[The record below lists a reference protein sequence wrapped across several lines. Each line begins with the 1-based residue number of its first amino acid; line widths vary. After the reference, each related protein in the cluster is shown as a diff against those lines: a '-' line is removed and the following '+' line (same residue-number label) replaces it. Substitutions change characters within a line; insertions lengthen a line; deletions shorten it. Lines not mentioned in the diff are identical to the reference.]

1 MCESEE
7 EEMSE
12 SGKGMWYFSKE
23 LVNNNISQ
31 AASEQ
36 KLVKLQMQWHDICVH
51 VNEKCLKVTVSC
63 HFISEI
69 F

>member
-23 LVNNNISQ
+23 LVNNISQ